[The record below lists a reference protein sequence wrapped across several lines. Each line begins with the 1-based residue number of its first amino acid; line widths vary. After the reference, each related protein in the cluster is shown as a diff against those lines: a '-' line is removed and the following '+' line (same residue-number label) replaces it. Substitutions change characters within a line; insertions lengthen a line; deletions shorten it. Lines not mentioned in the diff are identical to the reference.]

1 MGLLI
6 AIFLSVKVLEIR
18 LCPPFGFTKEWPIIW
33 DGRCWHGHACIR
45 VSCIQAAVC
54 ASAVMASGL
63 MGVGFMVLF
72 QWVSEKVYALTGSAS
87 EPVVVYSLASALASS
102 MCMARA

>member
-1 MGLLI
+1 MLCL
-6 AIFLSVKVLEIR
+6 AALNASVNTWAAKL
-18 LCPPFGFTKEWPIIW
+18 PNGY
-33 DGRCWHGHACIR
+33 GHACIR
-45 VSCIQAAVC
+45 VSCIHAAVC